1 MSKSNYYPLLRT
13 YPGRPSVPRR
23 KCSRSRRG
31 PRNRVVPGGT
41 APRSQYGPEN
51 YLLQY
56 SSIISH
62 GDLAAVFRG
71 QGYVTGIIVIQ
82 ITINIR
88 SRNRSQDP
96 RIPQEFWGS
105 RDPGIQDPVQEG
117 SKGTKVLI
125 VRQAFYPI
133 PHVIT

>member
-1 MSKSNYYPLLRT
+1 MLRT
-13 YPGRPSVPRR
+13 QPGRLLVPRR

-41 APRSQYGPEN
+41 APRSQYSPEN
-51 YLLQY
+51 YLSQY

-71 QGYVTGIIVIQ
+71 QGHVTGIIVIW
-82 ITINIR
+82 ITMDIG
-88 SRNRSQDP
+88 SRDGSQDP

-117 SKGTKVLI
+117 SKGTKVLYKTSTSTI
-125 VRQAFYPI
+125 R
-133 PHVIT
+133 